1 MSRYRLLA
9 LFVEDLL
16 LLFYFPRH
24 GVLHHVECYSF
35 QAVSNFDLFTL
46 DDVDT
51 AFANSI
57 QLKYQQHYQ
66 LAGPKIVYI
75 VLFLWI

>member
-1 MSRYRLLA
+1 M
-9 LFVEDLL
+9 FDVKFLL
-16 LLFYFPRH
+16 LKMLCCFLCYGISH
-24 GVLHHVECYSF
+24 DVELYSA

-51 AFANSI
+51 AFANSV

-66 LAGPKIVYI
+66 LAGA
-75 VLFLWI
+75 

>member
-1 MSRYRLLA
+1 M
-9 LFVEDLL
+9 
-16 LLFYFPRH
+16 
-24 GVLHHVECYSF
+24 

-66 LAGPKIVYI
+66 LAGANIVYI
-75 VLFLWI
+75 VLFLWIDRIPLQKVGYATAHL